1 MTNAI
6 MENRK
11 KAHIEQAF
19 NSKTEPSQADRRF
32 LYEPLAGNQQPP
44 SNHCTIAGKPLQLPI
59 WISSMTGGTEQAR
72 QINHNLAQA
81 CAEFGMGMG
90 LGSCRILLEEP
101 QHLPDFDVRP
111 IIGKGQP
118 LFANLGICQIE
129 QMVHAKTLH
138 KVDDM
143 LHRLDA
149 DGLII
154 HVNPLQEA
162 FQIEGDQLQRPPLET
177 IEAYLTTTNHRVI
190 VKEVGQGFGPTSLK
204 QLLQLPL
211 EAIEFGAFGG
221 TNFAL
226 LEINRTD
233 PDLAELFRP
242 FSKVGHTAEEMT
254 RMVNAIVLEE
264 GKNIKTKSL
273 IISGGIN
280 NVLDGYH
287 LTGISK
293 MPAIFGMG
301 SAFLQHARGEY
312 KALQKYVQGLQKGWI
327 MANQYLRIRK

>member
-1 MTNAI
+1 MTEET
-6 MENRK
+6 MEHRK
-11 KAHIEQAF
+11 KAHIDLAF
-19 NSKTEPSQADRRF
+19 NSRTAPAQADNRF
-32 LYEPLAGNQQPP
+32 LYEPLTGHHQPLRE
-44 SNHCTIAGKPLQLPI
+44 TTAMAGKLMRLPI
-59 WISSMTGGTEQAR
+59 WISSMTGGTQQAR
-72 QINHNLAQA
+72 VINQNLAQA

-90 LGSCRILLEEP
+90 LGSCRILLDDA
-101 QHLPDFDVRP
+101 QYMPDFDVRP
-111 IIGKGQP
+111 IIGKEQP

-129 QMVHAKTLH
+129 QMIQAQSLQ
-138 KVDDM
+138 KVDD
-143 LHRLDA
+143 LLNRLDA

-162 FQIEGDQLQRPPLET
+162 FQIEGDQLQRPPIET
-177 IEAYLTTTNHRVI
+177 IEAYLAATHHRVI

-221 TNFAL
+221 TNFTL
-226 LEINRTD
+226 LELNRTD
-233 PDLAELFRP
+233 PDMAEVFSP

-254 RMVNAIVLEE
+254 HMVNAIVAA
-264 GKNIKTKSL
+264 NNTQIKTKSL

-312 KALQKYVQGLQKGWI
+312 KTLQKYVQGLQKGWTI
-327 MANQYLRIRK
+327 ANQFLKVRE

>member
-19 NSKTEPSQADRRF
+19 NSKTEPSQADKRF
-32 LYEPLAGNQQPP
+32 LYEPLAGNHQPP
-44 SNHCTIAGKPLQLPI
+44 SKHSTIAGKLLQLPI

-90 LGSCRILLEEP
+90 LGSCRILLDDA
-101 QHLPDFDVRP
+101 QYLPDFDVRP
-111 IIGKGQP
+111 IIGKEQP

-129 QMVHAKTLH
+129 QMVHARSLN
-138 KVDDM
+138 KVDDL